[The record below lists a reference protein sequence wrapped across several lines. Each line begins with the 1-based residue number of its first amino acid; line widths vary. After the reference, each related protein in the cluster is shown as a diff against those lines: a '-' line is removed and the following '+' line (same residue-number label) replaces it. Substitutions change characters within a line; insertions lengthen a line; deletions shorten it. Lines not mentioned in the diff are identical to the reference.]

1 MHLELGLLGLE
12 HTVELGGEHD
22 VALDLELAGH
32 ESLLAVNL
40 AVGEVDEGVIGEV
53 DGDIS
58 LSLGLALV
66 SFSVLV
72 CNRQSEKKSKSKESV
87 DGRSYCTLDPDHLG
101 AWREG
106 DAWSGEDITF
116 VACCCKRT
124 ALD

>member
-12 HTVELGGEHD
+12 HTVEFGGEHD

-66 SFSVLV
+66 SFSVLLEV
-72 CNRQSEKKSKSKESV
+72 NGPDELLAFGVLDVHFEAAVGLLLDVLLLLVITQSS
-87 DGRSYCTLDPDHLG
+87 
-101 AWREG
+101 
-106 DAWSGEDITF
+106 
-116 VACCCKRT
+116 
-124 ALD
+124 